1 MTNTLRRLQ
10 ISSAA
15 RWSYTAQA
23 THWALQSADGW
34 TGVPVWAAPETFACD
49 YTMDSRLMRDARG
62 DEFTTREV
70 IFTERSTVRPGDRVL
85 IGVSALLDPVAAGAR
100 EVRSVMRYGDTLER
114 KADDYMLGTV

>member
-1 MTNTLRRLQ
+1 M
-10 ISSAA
+10 SSAA
-15 RWSYTAQA
+15 RWSMTAQA

-70 IFTERSTVRPGDRVL
+70 IFTERATVRPGDRVL